1 MLVQWGVRTYRPP
14 FLKASHPYLSP
25 LNNPFATKVP
35 IFLQHGTAEVLFD
48 EQKLFYLQMKEV
60 AGNKIERLEIPNA
73 PHNTLLGGLVLG
85 FEKQAIDAA
94 ESAYKFLNRQEYE
107 A

>member
-1 MLVQWGVRTYRPP
+1 
-14 FLKASHPYLSP
+14 
-25 LNNPFATKVP
+25 
-35 IFLQHGTAEVLFD
+35 
-48 EQKLFYLQMKEV
+48 MKEV

-73 PHNTLLGGLVLG
+73 PHNTFLGGLVLG